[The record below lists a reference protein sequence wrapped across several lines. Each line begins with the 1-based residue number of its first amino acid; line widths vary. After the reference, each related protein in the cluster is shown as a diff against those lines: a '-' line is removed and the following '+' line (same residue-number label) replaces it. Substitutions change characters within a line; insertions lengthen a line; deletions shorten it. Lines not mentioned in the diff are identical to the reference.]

1 MEVWAPTYNWYRD
14 PPCIDNLFRCVGFP
28 NTLVPKVPGVESF
41 EKVLNEAV
49 MVESGHLV
57 VSNDKG
63 ELQCY
68 ENVKLKLGLD
78 LHKLGS
84 MGLKY
89 LSTYLAGLNGKFW

>member
-1 MEVWAPTYNWYRD
+1 MEVWAPTYNWLTR
-14 PPCIDNLFRCVGFP
+14 
-28 NTLVPKVPGVESF
+28 THLVTEVPGVEGF

-78 LHKLGS
+78 TPRVL
-84 MGLKY
+84 
-89 LSTYLAGLNGKFW
+89 F